1 MTKNTSL
8 HDLTISDFSCQSM
21 LEKIEDKYDLEF
33 LRQPITE
40 DEGFAFQFK
49 IYLMNSEH
57 GAQIYICIKIE

>member
-1 MTKNTSL
+1 
-8 HDLTISDFSCQSM
+8 M